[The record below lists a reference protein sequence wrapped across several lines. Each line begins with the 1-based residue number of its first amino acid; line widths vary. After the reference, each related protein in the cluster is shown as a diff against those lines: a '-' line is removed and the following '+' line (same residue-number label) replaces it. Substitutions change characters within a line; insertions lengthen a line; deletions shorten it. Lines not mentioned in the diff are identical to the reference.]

1 MTTGFTYLHDQW
13 RGNRSGVEG
22 KREICAW
29 LSSKKLLTNSD
40 SNLEVTVNR
49 KELEMRIWGK
59 TIASAK
65 KKGIISEEEAQFL
78 LDEYLKEFKVKN
90 GWDGVSHFIPR
101 VF

>member
-1 MTTGFTYLHDQW
+1 
-13 RGNRSGVEG
+13 
-22 KREICAW
+22 
-29 LSSKKLLTNSD
+29 
-40 SNLEVTVNR
+40 
-49 KELEMRIWGK
+49 MRIWGK

-78 LDEYLKEFKVKN
+78 LDEYLKEFKVKI

>member
-1 MTTGFTYLHDQW
+1 
-13 RGNRSGVEG
+13 
-22 KREICAW
+22 
-29 LSSKKLLTNSD
+29 
-40 SNLEVTVNR
+40 
-49 KELEMRIWGK
+49 MRIWGK

-101 VF
+101 VFWISKPQSDAMFANEISSIRLLMTSPNTAASTARCYGF